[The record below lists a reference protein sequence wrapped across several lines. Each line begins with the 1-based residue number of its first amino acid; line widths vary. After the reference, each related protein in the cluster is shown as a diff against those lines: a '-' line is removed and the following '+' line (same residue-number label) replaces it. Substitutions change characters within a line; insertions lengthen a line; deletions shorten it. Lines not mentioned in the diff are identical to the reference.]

1 MLSHIIFDL
10 DGTLVD
16 SAPSI
21 LDCFQELLQRNNLK
35 SSISLTND
43 IIGPPLLETIKKI
56 THIYDENLLNILVKD
71 FQDIYDNGGY
81 RSLMPFEGINHLLSD
96 LNHSDFKLHIATN
109 KRLKPTL
116 LIIGDLQWDSFFS
129 SIYASDSQGKKYAN
143 KAEMIK
149 SLLADNKISCRDA
162 IYIGDTYQDA
172 QAASHNGLEF
182 IFVSWGYGGCET
194 QYNEFIAENAAI
206 LKMLINDCCYKN
218 SKK

>member
-21 LDCFQELLQRNNLK
+21 LECFQRLLQRNNLE
-35 SSISLTND
+35 SSIPLTRE

-56 THIYDENLLNILVKD
+56 THIYDENLLNFLVKD

-81 RSLMPFEGINHLLSD
+81 RSLIPFEGINSLIHD
-96 LNHSDFKLHIATN
+96 LYHSGLRLHIATN

-116 LIIGDLQWDSFFS
+116 LIIEYMKWNSFFS
-129 SIYASDSQGKKYAN
+129 RIYASDSQHNKYKN
-143 KAEMIK
+143 KDEMIK
-149 SLLADNKISCRDA
+149 FLLAENDISYKDA

-172 QAASHNGLEF
+172 NAAFNNHLRF
-182 IFVSWGYGGCET
+182 IFANWGYGKIDIKFNGL
-194 QYNEFIAENAAI
+194 IAENVSSLKKLI
-206 LKMLINDCCYKN
+206 LKLKASN
-218 SKK
+218 